1 MQTGQQIAKLRTQAG
16 LTQEALA
23 EKLFVSRDLISK
35 WETGKS
41 RPDYKTVL
49 VLARLFSVEPDTL
62 VDRASILSEELAS
75 AIPPAYAQGGEPLAA
90 ALNAFLRTLNE
101 RDRGVFVRR
110 YYYLEDPAEIGE
122 KYGVKADYVRTI
134 LMRTRKKLKS
144 YLKEERL

>member
-49 VLARLFSVEPDTL
+49 VLAQLFSVEPDTL
-62 VDRASILSEELAS
+62 VDRASILSEELSS
-75 AIPPAYAQGGEPLAA
+75 AIPPAYAQDGEMLAA

-110 YYYLEDPAEIGE
+110 YYFLEDPSEIGE

-144 YLKEERL
+144 YLKEERS

>member
-75 AIPPAYAQGGEPLAA
+75 AIPPA
-90 ALNAFLRTLNE
+90 
-101 RDRGVFVRR
+101 
-110 YYYLEDPAEIGE
+110 
-122 KYGVKADYVRTI
+122 
-134 LMRTRKKLKS
+134 
-144 YLKEERL
+144 

>member
-49 VLARLFSVEPDTL
+49 SLATLFSVEPDTL

-110 YYYLEDPAEIGE
+110 YYYLEDPSEIGE